1 MPSYVQVGNDVVE
14 FPDGMTDEQIAQA
27 ISGQP
32 QVTPP
37 SSGFMMG
44 LKDPITGG
52 AQMLPRA
59 LAGVTSGFG
68 AYQNPVSQFFTSE
81 AQRVDELARAEEEA
95 YQQQRQARGETGFDV
110 PRLAG
115 NVINP
120 ATIVPAT
127 RAAQLARGAGYGKT
141 AQAVAGGA
149 VGGAMQPVTGEGEFA
164 PQKVEQIG
172 VSAVTAPLGE
182 KVVAAAGRVFNPLV
196 SKAEQTMRDL
206 GITPTTGQT
215 LGGQFGTLEEFA
227 QNLPLI
233 GESISNARQRVLFN
247 FNKGVINKALDKV
260 KDKLP
265 ADVVGRDAIK
275 YASDQVSDKYD
286 EVLAKMSFD
295 LDFATTSNILSSL
308 SKNTAL
314 SADQRQ
320 KVSETLNNIVFGKF
334 SGQKLDGK
342 TFKGIESDLRKKAS
356 DYLTGGT
363 ASEKEIGEALS
374 GVLGVMKK
382 ELYFQ
387 NPKQTPQLRRVDS
400 AYSDLS
406 VINIAAANSG
416 ADSGVFT
423 PKQFSTAVRQAD
435 KTRNKSAFAKGTAKS
450 QQISDAGV
458 QVLGN
463 QAGATLEGNIATRV
477 VGGYGMLT
485 EPIIAAGLMTGV
497 PTMYSAAGQKALD
510 MVLRSRPD
518 LMRQAGG
525 MLTRASP
532 QAGAVLAPSVINQY
546 NRAERMPPQL
556 RFPTDLE

>member
-14 FPDGMTDEQIAQA
+14 FPDGMTDEQIAQV

-68 AYQNPVSQFFTSE
+68 AYQNPVSKFFTSE

-110 PRLAG
+110 LRLAG

-127 RAAQLARGAGYGKT
+127 RAAQLARGAGYGAAT
-141 AQAVAGGA
+141 QAVAAGA
-149 VGGAMQPVTGEGEFA
+149 VSGAMQPVTGEGEFA
-164 PQKVEQIG
+164 QQKAQQIG
-172 VSAVTAPLGE
+172 LSAITAPIGEKIVSAT
-182 KVVAAAGRVFNPLV
+182 GRVLNPLV

-215 LGGQFGTLEEFA
+215 LGGQFSKFEEFA

-233 GESISNARQRVLFN
+233 GESIANARQKVLFD

-265 ADVVGRDAIK
+265 ADVIGRDAIS
-275 YASDQVSDKYD
+275 YASQQVSDKYD
-286 EVLAKMSFD
+286 NVLAKMSFD
-295 LDFATTSNILSSL
+295 LDFATTSNILSAL
-308 SKNTAL
+308 SKKTNL
-314 SADQRQ
+314 SANQRQ
-320 KVSETLNNIVFGKF
+320 EVSQTLNDVVLGKF
-334 SGQKLDGK
+334 AGQKLDGK

-356 DYLTGGT
+356 NYINSTS
-363 ASEKEIGEALS
+363 ASEREVGEALS
-374 GVLGVMKK
+374 DVLGVLKK

-387 NPKQTPQLRRVDS
+387 NPKQTPELRRVDS
-400 AYSDLS
+400 AYADLS

-416 ADSGVFT
+416 APNGVFT

-435 KTRNKSAFAKGTAKS
+435 KTRNKSAFAKGKAKS
-450 QQISDAGV
+450 QQISDAGI
-458 QVLGN
+458 QVLGE
-463 QAGATLEGNIATRV
+463 QSGATLEGNIATRV
-477 VGGYGMLT
+477 AGGYGMLT
-485 EPIIAAGLMTGV
+485 EPMIAAGLVTGV
-497 PTMYSAAGQKALD
+497 PAMYSAAGQKALD
-510 MVLRSRPD
+510 IALRSRPE
-518 LMRQAGG
+518 LMRKTGG
-525 MLTRASP
+525 MLTGASP
-532 QAGAVLAPSVINQY
+532 QTGAVLAPSVINQY
-546 NRAERMPPQL
+546 NRAERS
-556 RFPTDLE
+556 R

>member
-37 SSGFMMG
+37 SSGFTMG

-52 AQMLPRA
+52 AQLLPRA

-68 AYQNPVSQFFTSE
+68 AYQNPVSEFFTGE
-81 AQRVDELARAEEEA
+81 AQRMDELARAEEQA
-95 YQQQRQARGETGFDV
+95 YQQQRMARGETGLDV

-115 NVINP
+115 NVLNP

-127 RAAQLARGAGYGKT
+127 RAAQLARGAGYGAT

-149 VGGAMQPVTGEGEFA
+149 ASGAMQPVTGEGEFL
-164 PQKVEQIG
+164 PQKAEQVGI
-172 VSAVTAPLGE
+172 SAVTAPIGE
-182 KVVAAAGRVFNPLV
+182 KVVAAAGRVLNPLV

-233 GESISNARQRVLFN
+233 GESISNARQRVLFD

-265 ADVVGRDAIK
+265 ADVVGRDAIS
-275 YASDQVSDKYD
+275 YASQQVSDKYD
-286 EVLAKMSFD
+286 EVLSKMTFD
-295 LDFATTSNILSSL
+295 LDFATTSNILSAL
-308 SKNTAL
+308 SKNTNL
-314 SADQRQ
+314 SANQRQ
-320 KVSETLNNIVFGKF
+320 EVAQTLNDVVLGKF

-356 DYLTGGT
+356 NYMNSTT
-363 ASEKEIGEALS
+363 ASEREVGEALS
-374 GVLGVMKK
+374 DVLGVLKK

-416 ADSGVFT
+416 AANGVFT

-435 KTRNKSAFAKGTAKS
+435 KTRNKSAFAKGAAKS
-450 QQISDAGV
+450 QQISDAGI
-458 QVLGN
+458 QVLGD
-463 QAGATLEGNIATRV
+463 QSKATLEGNIATRV
-477 VGGYGMLT
+477 AGGYGMLT
-485 EPIIAAGLMTGV
+485 EPVIAAGLVTGV
-497 PTMYSAAGQKALD
+497 PTMYSESGQAVLDAL
-510 MVLRSRPD
+510 LRSRPD
-518 LMRQAGG
+518 LLKQAGG
-525 MLTRASP
+525 MLTRNAP
-532 QAGAVLAPSVINQY
+532 QTGAVLAPSTVFQY
-546 NRAERMPPQL
+546 NTQERLPPEL
-556 RFPTDLE
+556 RLPLD

>member
-14 FPDGMTDEQIAQA
+14 FPDGMTDEQIAQV

-52 AQMLPRA
+52 AQLLPRA

-68 AYQNPVSQFFTSE
+68 AYQNPVSEFFTGE
-81 AQRVDELARAEEEA
+81 AQRMDELARAEEQA
-95 YQQQRQARGETGFDV
+95 YQQQRMARGETGFDV

-115 NVINP
+115 NVLNP

-127 RAAQLARGAGYGKT
+127 RAAQLARGAGYGAT

-149 VGGAMQPVTGEGEFA
+149 VGGAMQPVTGEGEFL
-164 PQKVEQIG
+164 PQKAEQIG

-182 KVVAAAGRVFNPLV
+182 KVVSAAGRVLNPLV

-215 LGGQFGTLEEFA
+215 LGGQFATLEEFA

-233 GESISNARQRVLFN
+233 GESISNARQRVLFD

-295 LDFATTSNILSSL
+295 LDFATTSNILSAL
-308 SKNTAL
+308 SKNTSLDAN
-314 SADQRQ
+314 QRQ
-320 KVSETLNNIVFGKF
+320 KVSEKLNNIVFNKF

-342 TFKGIESDLRKKAS
+342 TYKGIESDLRKEAS
-356 DYLTGGT
+356 DYMNSSSTDD
-363 ASEKEIGEALS
+363 KQIGRALS
-374 GVLGVMKK
+374 DVLGVLKK

-387 NPKQTPQLRRVDS
+387 NPKQTPQLRRIDS

-406 VINIAAANSG
+406 VVNIAAANSG
-416 ADSGVFT
+416 ALNGVFT

-435 KTRNKSAFAKGTAKS
+435 ETRRKSAFAKGTAKS

-458 QVLGN
+458 QVLGS
-463 QAGATLEGNIATRV
+463 QAQSTIEGNIATRV
-477 VGGYGMLT
+477 AGGYGMFAQ
-485 EPIIAAGLMTGV
+485 PGVAAGLITGV
-497 PTMYSAAGQKALD
+497 PIMYSESGQAVLDAL
-510 MVLRSRPD
+510 LRSRPE
-518 LMRQAGG
+518 LVKQAGG
-525 MLTRASP
+525 MLGRAAP
-532 QAGAVLAPSVINQY
+532 QAGAVLAPSAVFQY
-546 NRAERMPPQL
+546 NTEERLPPEL
-556 RFPTDLE
+556 RLPLD

>member
-1 MPSYVQVGNDVVE
+1 MPPSYVQVGNDVIE
-14 FPDGMTDEQIAQA
+14 FPEGMTDEQIAQV

-68 AYQNPVSQFFTSE
+68 AYQNPVSEFFSTE
-81 AQRVDELARAEEEA
+81 AQRMDELARAEEQA
-95 YQQQRQARGETGFDV
+95 YQQQRQTRGETGFDV

-115 NVINP
+115 NIINP
-120 ATIVPAT
+120 ASIVPAT
-127 RAAQLARGAGYGKT
+127 RAAQLTRAAGYGKT

-164 PQKVEQIG
+164 PQKAEQIG

-182 KVVAAAGRVFNPLV
+182 KVVSAAGRVLNPLV

-233 GESISNARQRVLFN
+233 GESISNARQRVLFD

-265 ADVVGRDAIK
+265 ADVVGRDAIS
-275 YASDQVSDKYD
+275 YASQQVSDKYD
-286 EVLAKMSFD
+286 DVLSKMSFD

-308 SKNTAL
+308 SKNTNL
-314 SADQRQ
+314 SPNQRQ
-320 KVSETLNNIVFGKF
+320 EVAQTLNDVVLGKF

-356 DYLTGGT
+356 NYMNSNT
-363 ASEKEIGEALS
+363 ASEKEVGEALKD
-374 GVLGVMKK
+374 VLGVLKK

-387 NPKQTPQLRRVDS
+387 NPKQTPQLRRIDS

-416 ADSGVFT
+416 APNGVFT

-458 QVLGN
+458 QVLGD
-463 QAGATLEGNIATRV
+463 QSKATLEGNIATRIA
-477 VGGYGMLT
+477 GGYGMFT
-485 EPIIAAGLMTGV
+485 EPMMAAGLVTGV

-510 MVLRSRPD
+510 TLLRSRPE
-518 LMRQAGG
+518 LVKKAGG
-525 MLTRASP
+525 MLTNVSP

-556 RFPTDLE
+556 RFPTD

>member
-1 MPSYVQVGNDVVE
+1 MPPIYVEVGNDVVE
-14 FPDGMTDEQIAQA
+14 FPEGTTDEQIQ
-27 ISGQP
+27 SFLFP
-32 QVTPP
+32 KKQVTPP

-52 AQMLPRA
+52 AQLLPRA
-59 LAGVTSGFG
+59 LSSVTSGFG
-68 AYQNPVSQFFTSE
+68 AYQNPVSEFFTGE
-81 AQRVDELARAEEEA
+81 AQRMDELARAEEQA
-95 YQQQRQARGETGFDV
+95 YQQQRMTRGETGFDV

-115 NVINP
+115 NVLNP

-127 RAAQLARGAGYGKT
+127 RAAQLARGAGYGAT

-149 VGGAMQPVTGEGEFA
+149 VGGAMQPVTGEGEFL
-164 PQKVEQIG
+164 PQKAQQIG
-172 VSAVTAPLGE
+172 VSAVTAPIGE
-182 KVVAAAGRVFNPLV
+182 KVVSVAGRVLNPLV

-233 GESISNARQRVLFN
+233 GESISNARQRVLFD
-247 FNKGVINKALDKV
+247 FNKGIINKALNKV

-265 ADVVGRDAIK
+265 EDVIGRDAIK

-295 LDFATTSNILSSL
+295 LDFATTSNILSAL
-308 SKNTAL
+308 SKNKSLDAN
-314 SADQRQ
+314 QRQ
-320 KVSETLNNIVFGKF
+320 KVSEKLNNIVFNKF

-342 TFKGIESDLRKKAS
+342 TYKGIESDLRKEAS
-356 DYLTGGT
+356 DYINSQS
-363 ASEKEIGEALS
+363 ADEKQIGRALS
-374 GVLGVMKK
+374 DVLGVLKK

-387 NPKQTPQLRRVDS
+387 NPKQTPQLRRIDS
-400 AYSDLS
+400 AYGDLS

-416 ADSGVFT
+416 APNGVFT

-435 KTRNKSAFAKGTAKS
+435 ETRRKSAFAKGTAKS
-450 QQISDAGV
+450 QQISDAGI

-463 QAGATLEGNIATRV
+463 QAQSTIEGNIATRV

-485 EPIIAAGLMTGV
+485 EPAIAAGLITGV
-497 PTMYSAAGQKALD
+497 PAMYSESGQAVLDAL
-510 MVLRSRPD
+510 LRSRPD
-518 LMRQAGG
+518 LVKQAGG
-525 MLTRASP
+525 MLGRSAP
-532 QAGAVLAPSVINQY
+532 QAGAVLAPSTVFQY
-546 NRAERMPPQL
+546 NTSERLPPEL
-556 RFPTDLE
+556 RLPLD

>member
-52 AQMLPRA
+52 AQLLPRA
-59 LAGVTSGFG
+59 LSSVTSGFG
-68 AYQNPVSQFFTSE
+68 AYQNPVSEFFTSE
-81 AQRVDELARAEEEA
+81 AQRMDELARAEEQA
-95 YQQQRQARGETGFDV
+95 YQQQRMARGETGFDV

-115 NVINP
+115 NVLNP

-127 RAAQLARGAGYGKT
+127 RAAQLARGAGYGAT

-149 VGGAMQPVTGEGEFA
+149 VGGAMQPVTGEGEFLPEKA
-164 PQKVEQIG
+164 QQIG

-182 KVVAAAGRVFNPLV
+182 KVVTAAGRVLNPLV

-233 GESISNARQRVLFN
+233 GESISNARQRVLFD

-295 LDFATTSNILSSL
+295 LDFATTSNILSAL
-308 SKNTAL
+308 SKNTSL
-314 SADQRQ
+314 DSNQRQ
-320 KVSETLNNIVFGKF
+320 KVSEKLNNIVFNKF

-342 TFKGIESDLRKKAS
+342 TYKGIESDLRKEAS
-356 DYLTGGT
+356 DYINSQS
-363 ASEKEIGEALS
+363 ADEKQIGRALS
-374 GVLGVMKK
+374 DVLGVLKK

-387 NPKQTPQLRRVDS
+387 NPKQTPQLRRIDS

-406 VINIAAANSG
+406 VVNIAAANSG
-416 ADSGVFT
+416 APNGVFT

-435 KTRNKSAFAKGTAKS
+435 ETRRKSAFAKGTAKS

-458 QVLGN
+458 QVLGS
-463 QAGATLEGNIATRV
+463 QAQSTIEGNIATRV
-477 VGGYGMLT
+477 AGGYGMFT
-485 EPIIAAGLMTGV
+485 QPGVAAGLITGV
-497 PTMYSAAGQKALD
+497 PIMYSESGQAVLDAL
-510 MVLRSRPD
+510 LRSRPD
-518 LMRQAGG
+518 LVKQAGG
-525 MLTRASP
+525 MLGRAAP
-532 QAGAVLAPSVINQY
+532 QAGAVLAPSTVFQY
-546 NRAERMPPQL
+546 NKEERLPPEL
-556 RFPTDLE
+556 RLPLD

>member
-14 FPDGMTDEQIAQA
+14 FPDGMTDEQIARA

-52 AQMLPRA
+52 AQLLPRA

-68 AYQNPVSQFFTSE
+68 AYQNPVSEFFTGE
-81 AQRVDELARAEEEA
+81 AQRMDELARAEEQA
-95 YQQQRQARGETGFDV
+95 YQQQRMARGETGFDV

-115 NVINP
+115 NVLNP

-127 RAAQLARGAGYGKT
+127 RAAQLARGAGYGAT

-149 VGGAMQPVTGEGEFA
+149 VGGAMQPVTGEGEFL
-164 PQKVEQIG
+164 PQKAEQIG

-182 KVVAAAGRVFNPLV
+182 KVVSAAGRVLNPLV

-215 LGGQFGTLEEFA
+215 LGGQFATLEEFA

-233 GESISNARQRVLFN
+233 GESISNARQRVLFD

-295 LDFATTSNILSSL
+295 LDFATTSNILSAL
-308 SKNTAL
+308 SKNTSLDAN
-314 SADQRQ
+314 QRQ
-320 KVSETLNNIVFGKF
+320 KVSEKLNNIVFNKF

-342 TFKGIESDLRKKAS
+342 TYKGIESDLRKEAS
-356 DYLTGGT
+356 DYMNSSSTDD
-363 ASEKEIGEALS
+363 KQIGRALS
-374 GVLGVMKK
+374 DVLGVLKK

-387 NPKQTPQLRRVDS
+387 NPKQTPQLRRIDS

-406 VINIAAANSG
+406 VVNIAAANSG
-416 ADSGVFT
+416 ALNGVFT

-435 KTRNKSAFAKGTAKS
+435 ETRRKSAFAKGTAKS

-458 QVLGN
+458 QVLGS
-463 QAGATLEGNIATRV
+463 QAQSTIEGNIATRV
-477 VGGYGMLT
+477 AGGYGMFAQ
-485 EPIIAAGLMTGV
+485 PGVAAGLITGV
-497 PTMYSAAGQKALD
+497 PIMYSESGQAVLDAL
-510 MVLRSRPD
+510 LRSRPE
-518 LMRQAGG
+518 LVKQAGG
-525 MLTRASP
+525 MLGRAAP
-532 QAGAVLAPSVINQY
+532 QAGAVLAPSAVFQY
-546 NRAERMPPQL
+546 NTEERLPPEL
-556 RFPTDLE
+556 RLPLD

>member
-14 FPDGMTDEQIAQA
+14 FPDGMTDEQIARA

-52 AQMLPRA
+52 AQLLPRA

-68 AYQNPVSQFFTSE
+68 AYQNPVSEFFTGE
-81 AQRVDELARAEEEA
+81 AQRMDELARAEEQA
-95 YQQQRQARGETGFDV
+95 YQQQRMARGETGFDV

-115 NVINP
+115 NVLNP

-127 RAAQLARGAGYGKT
+127 RAAQLARGAGYGAT

-149 VGGAMQPVTGEGEFA
+149 ASGAMQPVAGEGEFL
-164 PQKVEQIG
+164 PQKAEQVGI
-172 VSAVTAPLGE
+172 SAVTAPIGE
-182 KVVAAAGRVFNPLV
+182 KVVAAAGRVLNPLV

-233 GESISNARQRVLFN
+233 GESISNARQRVLFD

-265 ADVVGRDAIK
+265 ADVVGRDAIS
-275 YASDQVSDKYD
+275 YASQQVSDKYD
-286 EVLAKMSFD
+286 EVLSKMTFD
-295 LDFATTSNILSSL
+295 LDFATTSNILSAL
-308 SKNTAL
+308 SKNTNL
-314 SADQRQ
+314 SANQRQ
-320 KVSETLNNIVFGKF
+320 EVAQTLNDVVLGKF

-356 DYLTGGT
+356 NYMNSTT
-363 ASEKEIGEALS
+363 ASEREIGEALS
-374 GVLGVMKK
+374 DVLGVLKK

-416 ADSGVFT
+416 AANGVFT

-435 KTRNKSAFAKGTAKS
+435 KTRNKSAFAKGAAKS
-450 QQISDAGV
+450 QQISDAGI
-458 QVLGN
+458 QVLGD
-463 QAGATLEGNIATRV
+463 QSKATLEGNIATRV
-477 VGGYGMLT
+477 AGGYGMLT
-485 EPIIAAGLMTGV
+485 EPAIAAGLVTGV
-497 PTMYSAAGQKALD
+497 PAMYSESGQAVLDAL
-510 MVLRSRPD
+510 LRSRPE
-518 LMRQAGG
+518 LVKQAGG
-525 MLTRASP
+525 MLGRAAP
-532 QAGAVLAPSVINQY
+532 QAGAVLAPSAVFQY
-546 NRAERMPPQL
+546 NTEERLPPEL
-556 RFPTDLE
+556 RLPLD

>member
-27 ISGQP
+27 ISGQS

-52 AQMLPRA
+52 AQLLPRA
-59 LAGVTSGFG
+59 LAGITSGFG
-68 AYQNPVSQFFTSE
+68 AYENPASKFFTSE
-81 AQRVDELARAEEEA
+81 AQRMDELARAEEQA
-95 YQQQRQARGETGFDV
+95 YQQQRQTRGDTGFDV

-115 NVINP
+115 NVLNP

-127 RAAQLARGAGYGKT
+127 RAAQLARGAGYGAT

-149 VGGAMQPVTGEGEFA
+149 VGGAMQPVTGEGEFL
-164 PQKVEQIG
+164 PQKAEQIG

-182 KVVAAAGRVFNPLV
+182 KVVSAAGRVLNPLV

-215 LGGQFGTLEEFA
+215 LGGQFGTFEEFA

-233 GESISNARQRVLFN
+233 GESISNARQRVLFD

-265 ADVVGRDAIK
+265 AEVIGRDAIS
-275 YASDQVSDKYD
+275 YASQQVSDKYD
-286 EVLAKMSFD
+286 DVLSKMSFD

-308 SKNTAL
+308 AKNTNL
-314 SADQRQ
+314 SANQRQ
-320 KVSETLNNIVFGKF
+320 EVAQTLNDVVLGKF
-334 SGQKLDGK
+334 SGQKLDGQ

-356 DYLTGGT
+356 NYMNSTT
-363 ASEKEIGEALS
+363 ASEREVGQALS
-374 GVLGVMKK
+374 DVLGVLKK

-387 NPKQTPQLRRVDS
+387 NPKQTPQLRRIDS

-416 ADSGVFT
+416 AANGVFT

-450 QQISDAGV
+450 QQISDAGI
-458 QVLGN
+458 QVLGD
-463 QAGATLEGNIATRV
+463 QSRATLEGNIATRV
-477 VGGYGMLT
+477 AGGYGMLT
-485 EPIIAAGLMTGV
+485 EPVIAAGLVTGV
-497 PTMYSAAGQKALD
+497 PAMYSQSGQAVLDAL
-510 MVLRSRPD
+510 LRSRPE
-518 LMRQAGG
+518 LVKQAGG
-525 MLTRASP
+525 MLSRVSP
-532 QAGAVLAPSVINQY
+532 QAGGVLAPSAVFQY
-546 NRAERMPPQL
+546 NTQERLPPEL
-556 RFPTDLE
+556 RLPLD

>member
-14 FPDGMTDEQIAQA
+14 FPDGMTDEQIARA

-52 AQMLPRA
+52 AQLLPRA

-68 AYQNPVSQFFTSE
+68 AYQNPVSEFFTGE
-81 AQRVDELARAEEEA
+81 AQRMDELARAEEQA
-95 YQQQRQARGETGFDV
+95 YQQQRMARGETGFDV

-115 NVINP
+115 NVLNP

-127 RAAQLARGAGYGKT
+127 RAAQLARGAGYGAT

-149 VGGAMQPVTGEGEFA
+149 VGGAMQPVTGEGEFL
-164 PQKVEQIG
+164 PQKAEQIG
-172 VSAVTAPLGE
+172 VSAVTAPIGE
-182 KVVAAAGRVFNPLV
+182 KVVSAAGRVLNPLV

-233 GESISNARQRVLFN
+233 GESISNARQRVLFD

-295 LDFATTSNILSSL
+295 LDFATTSNILSAL
-308 SKNTAL
+308 SKNTSLDAN
-314 SADQRQ
+314 QRQ
-320 KVSETLNNIVFGKF
+320 KVSEKLNNIVFNKF

-342 TFKGIESDLRKKAS
+342 TYKGIESDLRKEAS
-356 DYLTGGT
+356 DYMNSSSTDD
-363 ASEKEIGEALS
+363 KQIGRALS
-374 GVLGVMKK
+374 DVLGVLKK

-387 NPKQTPQLRRVDS
+387 NPKQTPQLRRIDS

-406 VINIAAANSG
+406 VVNIAAANSG
-416 ADSGVFT
+416 APNGVFT

-435 KTRNKSAFAKGTAKS
+435 ETRRKSAFAKGTAKS

-458 QVLGN
+458 QVLGS
-463 QAGATLEGNIATRV
+463 QAQSTIEGNIATRV
-477 VGGYGMLT
+477 AGGYGMFAQ
-485 EPIIAAGLMTGV
+485 PGIAAGLITGV
-497 PTMYSAAGQKALD
+497 PIMYSQSGQAALD
-510 MVLRSRPD
+510 ALLRSRPEFVK
-518 LMRQAGG
+518 QAGG
-525 MLTRASP
+525 MLGRAAP
-532 QAGAVLAPSVINQY
+532 QAGAVLAPSAVFQY
-546 NRAERMPPQL
+546 NTEERLPPEL
-556 RFPTDLE
+556 RLPLD

>member
-14 FPDGMTDEQIAQA
+14 FPDGMTDEQIARA

-52 AQMLPRA
+52 AQLLPRA

-68 AYQNPVSQFFTSE
+68 AYQNPVSEFFTGE
-81 AQRVDELARAEEEA
+81 AQRMDELARAEEQA
-95 YQQQRQARGETGFDV
+95 YQQQRMARGETGLDV

-115 NVINP
+115 NVLNP

-127 RAAQLARGAGYGKT
+127 RAAQLARGAGYGAT

-149 VGGAMQPVTGEGEFA
+149 VGGAMQPVTGEGEFL
-164 PQKVEQIG
+164 PQKAEQVGI
-172 VSAVTAPLGE
+172 SAVTAPIGE
-182 KVVAAAGRVFNPLV
+182 KVVAAAGRVLNPLV

-233 GESISNARQRVLFN
+233 GESISNARQRVLFD

-295 LDFATTSNILSSL
+295 LDFATTSNILSAL
-308 SKNTAL
+308 SKNTSLDAN
-314 SADQRQ
+314 QRQ
-320 KVSETLNNIVFGKF
+320 KVSEKLNNIVFNKF

-342 TFKGIESDLRKKAS
+342 TYKGIESDLRKEAS
-356 DYLTGGT
+356 DYMNSSSTDD
-363 ASEKEIGEALS
+363 KQIGRALS
-374 GVLGVMKK
+374 DVLGVLKK

-387 NPKQTPQLRRVDS
+387 NPKQTPQLRRIDS

-406 VINIAAANSG
+406 VVNIAAANSG
-416 ADSGVFT
+416 ALNGVFT

-435 KTRNKSAFAKGTAKS
+435 ETRRKSAFAKGTAKS

-458 QVLGN
+458 QVLGS
-463 QAGATLEGNIATRV
+463 QAQSTIEGNIATRV
-477 VGGYGMLT
+477 AGGYGMFAQ
-485 EPIIAAGLMTGV
+485 PGVAAGLITGV
-497 PTMYSAAGQKALD
+497 PIMYSESGQAVLDAL
-510 MVLRSRPD
+510 LRSRPE
-518 LMRQAGG
+518 LVKQAGG
-525 MLTRASP
+525 MLGRAAP
-532 QAGAVLAPSVINQY
+532 QAGAVLAPSAVFQY
-546 NRAERMPPQL
+546 NTEERLPPEL
-556 RFPTDLE
+556 RLPLD